1 MKSGLE
7 SMFNQIRRMWSD
19 YGKNDKDFTPQE
31 EKLKNALNHLRLAA
45 NSLSKASE
53 ELLDVI
59 NEGK

>member
-7 SMFNQIRRMWSD
+7 SMFNQIRRMWAD
-19 YGKNDKDFTPQE
+19 YGRNDKDFTPQE
-31 EKLKNALNHLRLAA
+31 EKLKKALNHLTLAA
-45 NSLSKASE
+45 KSLSKASE